1 MIKAEISDLE
11 LELWLRRRESG
22 DIVWETKEG
31 KLIKLKD
38 METSHIINAL
48 RCFSKYEDLEGLTM
62 DDIC

>member
-1 MIKAEISDLE
+1 MVKAELSDLE

-22 DIVWETKEG
+22 DIAWETKDG

-48 RCFSKYEDLEGLTM
+48 RYFSKYEDLEGLTM